1 VLIYDRGGKGF
12 AMVNSYSVLHRDT
25 LDSPIVS
32 ASVNPE
38 GTYAIVT
45 NQTGYRSA
53 LTVWDKKNRQIFQW
67 KTAQHYLLL
76 SSVSP
81 DGKRAAALSVGQ
93 AQGRPDYAV
102 RVFDLQSG
110 QEQFLL
116 ELGEDRVYSMK
127 HYGSYLV
134 LICDSSLRFYGSRGN
149 LVCQVQFAQKP
160 LLAWDH
166 REGQLPLVAL
176 SGPEGAELYVWRPD
190 GTKLLT
196 RVLDT
201 ADLSACRYR
210 GGTLAVLYGKKLLVA
225 SGDQYV
231 IREVREVRDICLSA
245 EGKVILVYSGKAG
258 YFDPNISKEESVT

>member
-1 VLIYDRGGKGF
+1 MPTI
-12 AMVNSYSVLHRDT
+12 H
-25 LDSPIVS
+25 
-32 ASVNPE
+32 
-38 GTYAIVT
+38 
-45 NQTGYRSA
+45 A
-53 LTVWDKKNRQIFQW
+53 L
-67 KTAQHYLLL
+67 
-76 SSVSP
+76 
-81 DGKRAAALSVGQ
+81 
-93 AQGRPDYAV
+93 
-102 RVFDLQSG
+102 
-110 QEQFLL
+110 
-116 ELGEDRVYSMK
+116 
-127 HYGSYLV
+127 YLV
-134 LICDSSLRFYGSRGN
+134 IINSHYFGKPGRQTAPVISLIKEIADIDIA
-149 LVCQVQFAQKP
+149 QVQFAQKP

-176 SGPEGAELYVWRPD
+176 SGPEGAELYVWQPD

-258 YFDPNISKEESVT
+258 YFDPNISKEEPVT